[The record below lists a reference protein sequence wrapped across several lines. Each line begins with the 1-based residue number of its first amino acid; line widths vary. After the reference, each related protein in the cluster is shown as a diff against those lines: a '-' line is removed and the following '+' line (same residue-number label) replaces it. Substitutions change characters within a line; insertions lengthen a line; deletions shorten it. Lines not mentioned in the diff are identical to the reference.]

1 MPNLREQL
9 EAREREVLA
18 PQAAKSAESRGRM
31 RPEAEDEVRPAFQR
45 DRDRIIHS
53 KAFRR
58 LKHKTQVFFAP
69 TGDHYRTR
77 LTHTLEVSQIART
90 IAKVLRLH
98 EELTEA
104 IALGH
109 DLGHTPFGHAGE
121 RVIDQLMPG
130 GFNHYEQSL
139 RIVDVLENGRRG
151 LNLTWEVRDGIA
163 KHSKGKAGAPV
174 GMGPE
179 LRAAT
184 IEGQIMRV
192 ADLIAYVNHDI
203 DDATRAGL
211 LTADDLP
218 RGPVDVLGTTSS
230 ARIATLV
237 RDVVT
242 QTLDGGLTEIR
253 MSRPVLEAML
263 ALRGF
268 LFDTVYENSIATSE
282 FRKASDI
289 LSGLWEKVRQRPG
302 DFLDPVTV
310 ETEGIDAA
318 ARDFV
323 AGMTDRYA
331 VRLFEELY
339 IPKPWANRL
348 SVQAANDLPRLRTCY
363 SGRFMISLNLSR
375 IRTADERFERV
386 YQPGQLAA
394 DEELPDRGT
403 RGPRVRHPQGQERRS
418 SSLAP

>member
-1 MPNLREQL
+1 MASIREQL
-9 EAREREVLA
+9 EAREHELLA
-18 PQAAKSAESRGRM
+18 PQAAKSARSRGRL
-31 RPEAEDEVRPAFQR
+31 RPESEDDVRPAFQR
-45 DRDRIIHS
+45 DRDRIIHC

-121 RVIDQLMPG
+121 KVIDTLMPG

-139 RIVDVLENGRRG
+139 RIVDVLENDGRG
-151 LNLTWEVRDGIA
+151 LNLTWEVRNGIA
-163 KHSKGKAGAPV
+163 KHSKGKSGAPV
-174 GMGPE
+174 GVSDA
-179 LRAAT
+179 LRAST
-184 IEGQIMRV
+184 IEGQIIRV

-211 LTADDLP
+211 LTAEDLP
-218 RGPVDVLGTTSS
+218 REPIRVLGGSSS
-230 ARIATLV
+230 ARISSLV

-242 QTLDGGLTEIR
+242 QTLASELSEIR
-253 MSRPVLEAML
+253 MSEPILGAVLQ
-263 ALRGF
+263 LRSF
-268 LFDTVYENSIATSE
+268 LFDAVYENPVATVE
-282 FRKASDI
+282 FKKAADI
-289 LSGLWEKVRQRPG
+289 LTGLWEKLHERPG
-302 DFLDPVTV
+302 DFLDPRTV
-310 ETEGIDAA
+310 EQEGLDVA

-331 VRLFEELY
+331 VRLFEQLF
-339 IPKPWANRL
+339 IPKPW
-348 SVQAANDLPRLRTCY
+348 D
-363 SGRFMISLNLSR
+363 I
-375 IRTADERFERV
+375 D
-386 YQPGQLAA
+386 
-394 DEELPDRGT
+394 
-403 RGPRVRHPQGQERRS
+403 
-418 SSLAP
+418 

>member
-1 MPNLREQL
+1 MTLRQQL

-18 PQAAKSAESRGRM
+18 PQAAKSAESRGRL
-31 RPEAEDEVRPAFQR
+31 RAEREDDVRPAFQR
-45 DRDRIIHS
+45 DRDRIIHC

-121 RVIDQLMPG
+121 RVIDRLMPG

-139 RIVDVLENGRRG
+139 RIVDVLENDGCG

-163 KHSKGKAGAPV
+163 KHSKGKSGAPV
-174 GMGPE
+174 GLASE
-179 LRAAT
+179 LRSST

-203 DDATRAGL
+203 DDATRAGIL
-211 LTADDLP
+211 RASDLP
-218 RGPVDVLGTTSS
+218 RDLVQALGETSS
-230 ARIATLV
+230 LRIGTLV
-237 RDVVT
+237 KDVVT
-242 QTLDGGLTEIR
+242 ETLSGGLSEIR
-253 MSRPVLEAML
+253 MSGAVLEAV
-263 ALRGF
+263 LRLRAF
-268 LFDTVYENSIATSE
+268 LFEAVYENATATAE
-282 FRKASDI
+282 FKKAADI
-289 LSGLWEKVRQRPG
+289 LTGLWEKVHERPEE
-302 DFLDPVTV
+302 FLDLRTAESDGLHV
-310 ETEGIDAA
+310 A
-318 ARDFV
+318 ARDFL

-331 VRLFEELY
+331 VRLFERLF
-339 IPKPWANRL
+339 IPKPW
-348 SVQAANDLPRLRTCY
+348 
-363 SGRFMISLNLSR
+363 SL
-375 IRTADERFERV
+375 D
-386 YQPGQLAA
+386 
-394 DEELPDRGT
+394 
-403 RGPRVRHPQGQERRS
+403 
-418 SSLAP
+418 

>member
-1 MPNLREQL
+1 MTIREQL

-18 PQAAKSAESRGRM
+18 PQAAKSADSKGRL
-31 RPEAEDEVRPAFQR
+31 RPEPEDAVRPAFQR
-45 DRDRIIHS
+45 DRDRIIHC

-121 RVIDQLMPG
+121 RVIAGLVPG

-139 RIVDVLENGRRG
+139 RIVDRLENDGQG
-151 LNLTWEVRDGIA
+151 LNLSWEVRDGIA
-163 KHSKGKAGAPV
+163 KHSKGKSGAPV
-174 GMGPE
+174 GMAPAA
-179 LRAAT
+179 RAST

-192 ADLIAYVNHDI
+192 ADIIAYVNHDI

-211 LTADDLP
+211 LKAEDLP
-218 RGPVDVLGTTSS
+218 SEFVQRLGPSAS
-230 ARIATLV
+230 ARIGTLV

-242 QTLDGGLTEIR
+242 ETLAGGLTEIR
-253 MSRPVLEAML
+253 MTGPVLDAVL
-263 ALRGF
+263 GLRRF
-268 LFDTVYENSIATSE
+268 LFDAVYENATATAE
-282 FRKASDI
+282 FRKAADV
-289 LSGLWEKVRQRPG
+289 LTLLWDKIRERPAE
-302 DFLDPVTV
+302 FLDARTIDA
-310 ETEGIDAA
+310 EGLDAA
-318 ARDFV
+318 ARDFL

-331 VRLFEELY
+331 VRLFEQLY
-339 IPKPWANRL
+339 VPKPWA
-348 SVQAANDLPRLRTCY
+348 
-363 SGRFMISLNLSR
+363 I
-375 IRTADERFERV
+375 E
-386 YQPGQLAA
+386 
-394 DEELPDRGT
+394 
-403 RGPRVRHPQGQERRS
+403 
-418 SSLAP
+418 